1 MPLVPVFTPLGCV
14 TLHLNHR
21 LCGSVCSLLCTR
33 QEKSSRVWEGPRG
46 ASLRG
51 GGLRGPGQAAGGSA
65 TTPHTSPVTP
75 PGQPLG
81 AGRQLSVAK
90 SSGVTSTPAA
100 HHSWARLAG
109 AVSCSSL
116 LQAALSAPVPHAA
129 VDEKLPALKKMQRA
143 YLDAPKGMGCLTF
156 SAAGDTLRH
165 DLLV

>member
-1 MPLVPVFTPLGCV
+1 MAQSVR
-14 TLHLNHR
+14 LHH
-21 LCGSVCSLLCTR
+21 TR
-33 QEKSSRVWEGPRG
+33 QEKSSRGWEGPRG

-51 GGLRGPGQAAGGSA
+51 EGLWGPGRAAGGSA
-65 TTPHTSPVTP
+65 TTPHTSLVTP

-81 AGRQLSVAK
+81 AARQLSVAK
-90 SSGVTSTPAA
+90 KSRVPSTPAA
-100 HHSWARLAG
+100 HRSWARLAG
-109 AVSCSSL
+109 AMSSSSL

-129 VDEKLPALKKMQRA
+129 VDDKLPALKKMQRA